1 VRSRLL
7 ARLALV
13 GLVVLLTLMP
23 AGAVWAVPPVQET
36 WQFDF
41 TWLFEDCGDF
51 EVWEHF
57 YGDVRATHYYD
68 QDGNPIRTVF
78 HATGTGMVY
87 NNSDPDIW
95 LQEEIVH
102 NVGFFDENGDQV
114 WAAGRMVHIVLPG
127 EGLIFIA
134 AGRVFECEGAICW
147 GVAGHNDWIEGD
159 KDALCSALSG
169 S

>member
-1 VRSRLL
+1 MRSRLL

-114 WAAGRMVHIVLPG
+114 
-127 EGLIFIA
+127 
-134 AGRVFECEGAICW
+134 
-147 GVAGHNDWIEGD
+147 
-159 KDALCSALSG
+159 
-169 S
+169 